1 MLKKRRTKKAY
12 PQILDRLN
20 FDDKIESKEESEARL
35 EEAVREQYDC
45 NCLGG
50 VAVTFLT
57 ADCFLGPRTA
67 ENHSAYDHINFLLA
81 EIRNL
86 PGRRK
91 SPQRIVEEFHLCR
104 DINKAFDTLPHL
116 CGWRLLSNEKCE
128 KVYEIDGRYYI
139 CQAGRS
145 SDASVWA
152 LELFWPDEFGLRP
165 FSSGAS
171 LLIAAQRIEDQIEI
185 LRLEGHGRVDC
196 EGLGI

>member
-1 MLKKRRTKKAY
+1 MTNLF
-12 PQILDRLN
+12 P
-20 FDDKIESKEESEARL
+20 
-35 EEAVREQYDC
+35 
-45 NCLGG
+45 
-50 VAVTFLT
+50 LT

-67 ENHSAYDHINFLLA
+67 GNESAYDHINLLLA

-104 DINKAFDTLPHL
+104 AINNVFDTLPHL
-116 CGWRLLSNEKCE
+116 CGWRLLANEKCE
-128 KVYEIDGRYYI
+128 KVYQIDGRYYI

-171 LLIAAQRIEDQIEI
+171 LLIAAKLIEDQIEI
-185 LRLEGHGRVDC
+185 LRGEGHNHVDR
-196 EGLGI
+196 EGTSI

>member
-1 MLKKRRTKKAY
+1 MTH
-12 PQILDRLN
+12 
-20 FDDKIESKEESEARL
+20 
-35 EEAVREQYDC
+35 
-45 NCLGG
+45 
-50 VAVTFLT
+50 LT

-67 ENHSAYDHINFLLA
+67 ENKSAHDDINFLLA
-81 EIRNL
+81 EIRNI
-86 PGRRK
+86 PSGRK

-145 SDASVWA
+145 SRSSDASVWA

-185 LRLEGHGRVDC
+185 LRGEGHNHVDR
-196 EGLGI
+196 EGTSI